1 MLSMSLRRCIAV
13 PLAGLFAAMLAGCS
27 YFAADEAVYRNSR
40 SLDYLKSPQGVDIPP
55 PDYTYR
61 VPEKE
66 RAAADAAS
74 EKPTS
79 DRGGADVPA
88 PAVAAT
94 NDKPVAPVP
103 TSPPP
108 QAKIPVKAKVAEV
121 AKPAEPEITAP
132 VPVFVTRQTLTEQ
145 MAPKKTAYEAPAASV
160 KKAGRAVTTRN
171 WFQVDAPP
179 EKVWTRLVSYWME
192 RGLALIESNPVTGR
206 IVTDWLP
213 SVDTT
218 AKARGT
224 RDQFEVLL
232 ERSKVGS
239 KVTLKHR
246 ASRKAEVGSDRS
258 EWALLGSDPVLQG
271 VETARLRDYLTGK

>member
-1 MLSMSLRRCIAV
+1 MLLMSLRRRIAV
-13 PLAGLFAAMLAGCS
+13 PLVGLFAAMQAGCS

-40 SLDYLKSPQGVDIPP
+40 SLDYLKPPQGVDIPP
-55 PDYTYR
+55 PDYTYW
-61 VPEKE
+61 VPEMKGV
-66 RAAADAAS
+66 AADAAS

-79 DRGGADVPA
+79 DRAGANVPA

-94 NDKPVAPVP
+94 NDNPVALAP

-108 QAKIPVKAKVAEV
+108 QARKPAKAKVPEV
-121 AKPAEPEITAP
+121 AKPVEPEITAP
-132 VPVFVTRQTLTEQ
+132 VPVFVTRQALTDK
-145 MAPKKTAYEAPAASV
+145 MAARKTADESPAASV
-160 KKAGRAVTTRN
+160 KKASRAVTTRN

-179 EKVWTRLVSYWME
+179 EKVWSRLVSYWME
-192 RGLALIESNPVTGR
+192 RGFPLIESNPVTGR
-206 IVTDWLP
+206 IVTDWVS

-232 ERSKVGS
+232 ERSKAGS

-246 ASRKAEVGSDRS
+246 ASRKAEVGSDRP
-258 EWALLGSDPVLQG
+258 EWTLLGSDPVLQG